1 MFQYIIKFI
10 DFILISLS
18 LLAIDKL
25 YMVFNGEN
33 NYLIAKFVGGTIN
46 YEILIIIIETIV
58 ACLLFVLLFKNI
70 VDIKINLDKR
80 IKLLVTLIFVICL
93 LMYNLFW
100 FIRMP
105 YWLALFVF
113 SFKAYAPFVFGC
125 WLGALCIENIRIL
138 SSKPFIKN
146 EH

>member
-1 MFQYIIKFI
+1 M
-10 DFILISLS
+10 LISL
-18 LLAIDKL
+18 LLIATDKL
-25 YMVFNGEN
+25 YTVFNGEN

-46 YEILIIIIETIV
+46 YEILIIIIETII

-70 VDIKINLDKR
+70 VDIKINVDKH
-80 IKLLVTLIFVICL
+80 IKLIITLIFAICSF
-93 LMYNLFW
+93 MYNLFW
-100 FIRMP
+100 FIHMP

-113 SFKAYAPFVFGC
+113 PFKTYAPFVFGC

-146 EH
+146 EQE